1 MIFNKTFTI
10 SPMDARNIA
19 LAEAGADG
27 AVFTRQALMDGGLLY
42 ELDFT
47 ANGMCYSCYVDTRDG
62 SVPGF
67 LSLPDAA

>member
-1 MIFNKTFTI
+1 MIFNKTCTI

-19 LAEAGADG
+19 LAEAGVDG
-27 AVFTRQALMDGGLLY
+27 AIFTRQVLTDGGLLY
-42 ELDFT
+42 ERDVA
-47 ANGMCYSCYVDTRDG
+47 ANGMCYSCYVDARDG